1 MSVRKSSLI
10 VLAIVGLSLLQ
21 GVQNPTTA
29 KAALATSGLAL
40 NLDASVAGSFSSG
53 TWQDQSGNSR
63 NATAVNSPTYDAT
76 DGSFTFNGTNQYFNL
91 GNILNFTSAFSIEV
105 TFMPNSITGN
115 QMIVARQNSGVA
127 GNYFVGMGG
136 AKANYYVESSPWGL
150 TSTSN
155 LSIGTKY
162 TSTLVYDSAKAIT
175 PYLNGVQDGTKTT
188 FSGNLFT
195 NTINLQIGAGLNS
208 NSASDFFNGKIY
220 SVRIYNRALSS
231 AEVNENYAESTR
243 IVLSNWAGA
252 SGCSFNG
259 SQRHG
264 TKIYAGTTSTITKVR
279 LQIEFNSPDSVINAT
294 QVDIHTDASGAVGT
308 LVGTLRPSVLDA
320 ASTLSGATIQTRRV
334 AFTGAVNVTSG
345 TTYWLTFNGN
355 GNTISVC
362 GTGNFAIQASSW
374 SVPKSGSDFFL
385 RFSGGSSYTTWPN
398 IFQFELSL
406 GPADTTA
413 PVITG
418 PGSLT
423 TATVSAST
431 NENTTWTHQYS
442 ANEGVTWSI
451 TGVDS
456 ATFTI
461 STGGLLTLSA
471 KNFEV
476 RSDANLD
483 GIFTVTV
490 RATDSSG
497 NIGTQALNV
506 TIVDAN
512 DAPVITI
519 NSGASSHSIS
529 VFENQT
535 TIITYTGTDADTNTA
550 LQWVFADNTFD
561 QNKFNINSSSGVLTF
576 KAAPDFEVRADTNA
590 DNVYRVNIGLSDGT
604 ILATQVLLVTILDV
618 NEVSSIAV
626 PTIAT
631 AAIKGITIN
640 LSVVAD
646 TPGRV
651 QFFYNGKRIPNCSSI
666 STSGAAPTAT
676 AICVWKPA
684 NHGVGN
690 ITARVTPTNTGLSAS
705 VSPPLRVVVG
715 KRTTLR

>member
-1 MSVRKSSLI
+1 MRKSSLI
-10 VLAIVGLSLLQ
+10 ALAIVGLTLLQ
-21 GVQNPTTA
+21 GVQSAPTA
-29 KAALATSGLAL
+29 RAALATSGLFL

-63 NATAVNSPTYDAT
+63 NATAVNSPTFDAT

-91 GNILNFTSAFSIEV
+91 GNILNLTSAFSIEV

-115 QMIVARQNSGVA
+115 QMIVARQNSGRA
-127 GNYFVGMGG
+127 GNYFVGMSG

-150 TSTSN
+150 NSSSN
-155 LSIGTKY
+155 LSVGTKY

-188 FSGNLFT
+188 FSGSLFT
-195 NTINLQIGAGLNS
+195 NSINLQIGAGLNADV
-208 NSASDFFNGKIY
+208 ASDFFNGKIY
-220 SVRIYNRALSS
+220 SVRIYNRALTS
-231 AEVNENYAESTR
+231 AEVSENYAESTR

-252 SGCSFNG
+252 TGCTFSGN
-259 SQRHG
+259 QRHG

-279 LQIEFNSPDSVINAT
+279 LQIESSAPDSVINAT
-294 QVDIHTDASGAVGT
+294 QIDIHTDASGAVGT
-308 LVGTLRPSVLDA
+308 LVGSLRPSVLDA
-320 ASTLSGATIQTRRV
+320 AATLSGATIQTRRV

-355 GNTISVC
+355 GNTISMC
-362 GTGNFAIQASSW
+362 GTGNFGVQVSSW

-385 RFSGGSSYTTWPN
+385 RFGGGSSYTTWFN

-418 PGSLT
+418 PGNLT

-431 NENTTWTHQYS
+431 NENTTWTNQYS
-442 ANEGVTWSI
+442 ANEVVTWSI
-451 TGVDS
+451 TGADS

-461 STGGLLTLSA
+461 GTGGLLTLSA

-497 NIGTQALNV
+497 NIGTQTLNV

-512 DAPVITI
+512 DPPMITI
-519 NSGASSHSIS
+519 NGGTSTHSIS
-529 VFENQT
+529 ILENQT
-535 TIITYTGTDADTNTA
+535 TVITYTGTDVDTNTT
-550 LQWVFADNTFD
+550 LQWVFADSSFD
-561 QNKFNINSSSGVLTF
+561 RSKFDLNSSTGVLTF
-576 KAAPDFEVRADTNA
+576 KVAPDFEVRADSNA
-590 DNVYRVNIGLSDGT
+590 DNIYRVNIGLYDGT
-604 ILATQVLLVTILDV
+604 NLATQVLLVTILDV
-618 NEVSSIAV
+618 NEIS
-626 PTIAT
+626 TIAT
-631 AAIKGITIN
+631 PTIIGTIFKGVAINISAI
-640 LSVVAD
+640 AD

-651 QFFYNGKRIPNCSSI
+651 QFLVNGKRIPNCKAIATTGS
-666 STSGAAPTAT
+666 APTAT
-676 AICVWKPA
+676 AVCAWKPA
-684 NHGVGN
+684 NQGVGN

-705 VSPPLRVVVG
+705 VSPPLRVFVV

>member
-1 MSVRKSSLI
+1 MRKSSLI
-10 VLAIVGLSLLQ
+10 ALAIVGLTLLQ
-21 GVQNPTTA
+21 GVQNAPTA
-29 KAALATSGLAL
+29 KAALATSGLLL

-63 NATAVNSPTYDAT
+63 NATAVNSPTFDAT
-76 DGSFTFNGTNQYFNL
+76 DGSFTFNGTNQFFNL
-91 GNILNFTSAFSIEV
+91 GNILNLTSAFSIEV

-115 QMIVARQNSGVA
+115 QMIVARQNSGRA
-127 GNYFVGMGG
+127 GNYFVGMSG

-150 TSTSN
+150 NSSSN
-155 LSIGTKY
+155 LSVGTKY

-188 FSGNLFT
+188 FSGSLFT
-195 NTINLQIGAGLNS
+195 NSINLQIGAGLNADV
-208 NSASDFFNGKIY
+208 ASDFFNGKIY
-220 SVRIYNRALSS
+220 SVRIYNRALTS
-231 AEVNENYAESTR
+231 AEVSENYAESTR

-252 SGCSFNG
+252 SGCTFSGN
-259 SQRHG
+259 QRHG

-279 LQIEFNSPDSVINAT
+279 LQIESSAPDSVINAT
-294 QVDIHTDASGAVGT
+294 QIDIHTDASGAVGT
-308 LVGTLRPSVLDA
+308 LVGSLRPSVLDA

-334 AFTGAVNVTSG
+334 AFTGAVNVISG

-355 GNTISVC
+355 GNTISMC
-362 GTGNFAIQASSW
+362 GTGNFEVQVSSW

-385 RFSGGSSYTTWPN
+385 RFGGGSSYTTWFN

-418 PGSLT
+418 PGILT

-442 ANEGVTWSI
+442 ANEVVTWSI

-461 STGGLLTLSA
+461 GTGGLLTLSA

-483 GIFTVTV
+483 GVFTVTV

-497 NIGTQALNV
+497 NIGTQTLNV

-512 DAPVITI
+512 DPPVITI
-519 NSGASSHSIS
+519 NGGTSTHSIS
-529 VFENQT
+529 ILENQT
-535 TIITYTGTDADTNTA
+535 TVITYTGTDVDTNTT
-550 LQWVFADNTFD
+550 LQWVFADSSFD
-561 QNKFNINSSSGVLTF
+561 RSKFDLNSSTGVLTF
-576 KAAPDFEVRADTNA
+576 KVAPDFEVRADSNA
-590 DNVYRVNIGLSDGT
+590 DNIYRVNIGLYDGT
-604 ILATQVLLVTILDV
+604 NLATQVLLVTILDV
-618 NEVSSIAV
+618 NEIS
-626 PTIAT
+626 TIAT
-631 AAIKGITIN
+631 PTIIGTIFKGVAINISAI
-640 LSVVAD
+640 AD

-651 QFFYNGKRIPNCSSI
+651 QFLVNGKRIPNCRAI
-666 STSGAAPTAT
+666 STTGSAPTAT
-676 AICVWKPA
+676 AVCAWKPA
-684 NHGVGN
+684 SHGVGN
-690 ITARVTPTNTGLSAS
+690 ITARVTPTNTALSAS
-705 VSPPLRVVVG
+705 VSPSLRVFIV

>member
-1 MSVRKSSLI
+1 MRKSSLI
-10 VLAIVGLSLLQ
+10 ALAIVGLSVLQ

-105 TFMPNSITGN
+105 TFMPNSVTGN
-115 QMIVARQNSGVA
+115 QMIVARQNSNRA
-127 GNYFVGMGG
+127 GNYFMGMSG
-136 AKANYYVESSPWGL
+136 AKANYYVESAPWG
-150 TSTSN
+150 SFSSSN

-188 FSGNLFT
+188 YSGSLFT
-195 NTINLQIGAGLNS
+195 NSINLQIGAGLNADL
-208 NSASDFFNGKIY
+208 ASDFFNGKIY
-220 SVRIYNRALSS
+220 SVRIYNRALTS
-231 AEVNENYAESTR
+231 AEVSENYAESTR

-252 SGCSFNG
+252 TGCTFSGN
-259 SQRHG
+259 QRHG

-279 LQIEFNSPDSVINAT
+279 LQIESSAPDSVINAT
-294 QVDIHTDASGAVGT
+294 QIDIHTDASGAVGT
-308 LVGTLRPSVLDA
+308 LVGSLRPSVLDA

-334 AFTGAVNVTSG
+334 AFTGAVNVISG

-355 GNTISVC
+355 GNTISMC
-362 GTGNFAIQASSW
+362 GTGNFGVQVSSW

-385 RFSGGSSYTTWPN
+385 RFGGGSSYTTWFN

-418 PGSLT
+418 PGILT

-442 ANEGVTWSI
+442 ANEVVTWSI

-456 ATFTI
+456 ATFTM
-461 STGGLLTLSA
+461 SAGGLLSLSA

-483 GIFTVTV
+483 GVFTVTV

-497 NIGTQALNV
+497 NIGTQTLNV
-506 TIVDAN
+506 TIVDVN

-519 NSGASSHSIS
+519 NGGTATHSIS
-529 VFENQT
+529 ILENQT
-535 TIITYTGTDADTNTA
+535 TVITYTGTDVDTNTT
-550 LQWVFADNTFD
+550 LQWVFADSSFD
-561 QNKFNINSSSGVLTF
+561 RSKFDFNSGTGVLTF
-576 KAAPDFEVRADTNA
+576 KVAPDFEVRADNNA
-590 DNVYRVNIGLSDGT
+590 DNIYRVNIGLYDGT
-604 ILATQVLLVTILDV
+604 NLATQVLLVTILDV
-618 NEVSSIAV
+618 NEVSAIAT
-626 PTIAT
+626 PTITGAVFKGV
-631 AAIKGITIN
+631 AINI
-640 LSVVAD
+640 SAVAD
-646 TPGRV
+646 NPGRV
-651 QFFYNGKRIPNCSSI
+651 QFLVNGKRIPNCNAI
-666 STSGAAPTAT
+666 STTGSAPTAT
-676 AICVWKPA
+676 AVCAWKPA
-684 NHGVGN
+684 NHGAGN
-690 ITARVTPTNTGLSAS
+690 ITARVTPTNTALSAS

>member
-1 MSVRKSSLI
+1 VRKSSLI

-21 GVQNPTTA
+21 GIQNPTTA

-105 TFMPNSITGN
+105 TFMPNSVTGN
-115 QMIVARQNSGVA
+115 QMIVARQNSNRA
-127 GNYFVGMGG
+127 GNYFTGMSG
-136 AKANYYVESSPWGL
+136 AKANYYVESAPWGL

-162 TSTLVYDSAKAIT
+162 TSTMVYDSAKAIT

-188 FSGNLFT
+188 FSGTLPT
-195 NTINLQIGAGLNS
+195 NSINLQIGAALNT
-208 NSASDFFNGKIY
+208 NIASDFFNGKIY
-220 SVRIYNRALSS
+220 SVRIYSRALSS
-231 AEVNENYAESTR
+231 AEVSENYAESTR

-252 SGCSFNG
+252 TGCTFSGN
-259 SQRHG
+259 QRHG

-279 LQIEFNSPDSVINAT
+279 LQIEASAPDSLINAT
-294 QVDIHTDASGAVGT
+294 QIDIHTDASGAVGT
-308 LVGTLRPSVLDA
+308 LVGSLRPSVLDA
-320 ASTLSGATIQTRRV
+320 AATLSGATIQTRRV

-355 GNTISVC
+355 GNTISMC
-362 GTGNFAIQASSW
+362 GTGNFGVQASSW

-385 RFSGGSSYTTWPN
+385 RFGGGNSYTTWVN

-423 TATVSAST
+423 TGTVSAST
-431 NENTTWTHQYS
+431 NENATWTHQYL
-442 ANEGVTWSI
+442 ANEVVTWSI

-456 ATFTI
+456 ATFTM
-461 STGGLLTLSA
+461 SAGGLLSLSA

-506 TIVDAN
+506 TIADVSEF
-512 DAPVITI
+512 PIISI
-519 NSGASSHSIS
+519 NAGASTHAIS
-529 VFENQT
+529 VTENQT
-535 TIITYTGTDADTNTA
+535 TIMTYTGTDPDTGTT
-550 LQWVFADNTFD
+550 LGWYFANNAFD
-561 QNKFNINSSSGVLTF
+561 QSKFNLDANTGVLTF
-576 KAAPDFEVRADTNA
+576 KVAPDFEAPTDTNT
-590 DNVYRVNIGLSDGT
+590 DNVYRVNIGLFDGAN
-604 ILATQVLLVTILDV
+604 LATQLLSVTITNV
-618 NEVSSIAV
+618 NENSSLAI

-640 LSVVAD
+640 VSVVAD

-651 QFFYNGKRIPNCSSI
+651 QFFFNGRRIPNCKAV

-676 AICVWKPA
+676 AVCAWKPA

-690 ITARVTPTNTGLSAS
+690 ITARVTPTNAGLSAS

-715 KRTTLR
+715 KRTTPR